1 MMGVYISYS
10 MSQVDVCLKFLNMLK
25 CYSAIFLL
33 LSVSVIFQII
43 FYNTKQYSIVAL
55 DDLLIVLLF
64 ITLTCISFAM
74 YLIRYVYNTYVTYL
88 TAGIVYT
95 VMFNKKV
102 TTLSGIGE
110 FLNNVMS
117 LICIV
122 VIILLFHIHLI
133 QPLN

>member
-1 MMGVYISYS
+1 MGVYISYS

-55 DDLLIVLLF
+55 DDLLIVLLI
-64 ITLTCISFAM
+64 ITLTCLSFAV

-95 VMFNKKV
+95 VMFNKKI

>member
-1 MMGVYISYS
+1 MGVYISYS

-55 DDLLIVLLF
+55 DDLLIVLLI

-95 VMFNKKV
+95 VMFNKKI
-102 TTLSGIGE
+102 TTLNGIGE

>member
-1 MMGVYISYS
+1 MGVYISYS

-55 DDLLIVLLF
+55 DDLLIVLLI

-88 TAGIVYT
+88 TVGNVYT
-95 VMFNKKV
+95 VMFNKKITV
-102 TTLSGIGE
+102 LSGIGE

>member
-1 MMGVYISYS
+1 MGVYISYS

-55 DDLLIVLLF
+55 DDLLIVLLI

>member
-1 MMGVYISYS
+1 MGVYISYS

-55 DDLLIVLLF
+55 DDLLIVLLI

-95 VMFNKKV
+95 VMFNKKI

-122 VIILLFHIHLI
+122 IIILLFHIHLI

>member
-1 MMGVYISYS
+1 MGVYISYS

>member
-1 MMGVYISYS
+1 MGVYISGR
-10 MSQVDVCLKFLNMLK
+10 MSQADVCLKFLNMLK
-25 CYSAIFLL
+25 CYSVISLL

-43 FYNTKQYSIVAL
+43 FYNTKQYSIIAL
-55 DDLLIVLLF
+55 DDLLIVLLI
-64 ITLTCISFAM
+64 ITLTCVSFAV

-95 VMFNKKV
+95 VMFNKKI